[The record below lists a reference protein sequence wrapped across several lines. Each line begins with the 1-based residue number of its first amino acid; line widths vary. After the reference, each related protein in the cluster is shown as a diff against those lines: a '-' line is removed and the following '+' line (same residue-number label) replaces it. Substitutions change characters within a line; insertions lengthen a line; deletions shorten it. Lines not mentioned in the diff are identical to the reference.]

1 MMGIAL
7 GFATVQNCN
16 GDMSKLG
23 RDLRI
28 AADAANGKTTQAAR
42 GRTTKATKGKEL
54 GRKKKG
60 S

>member
-1 MMGIAL
+1 VIGIAL
-7 GFATVQNCN
+7 GVAALQRCN

-28 AADAANGKTTQAAR
+28 AADSANGKTTQAA
-42 GRTTKATKGKEL
+42 KGKKL

>member
-1 MMGIAL
+1 MGIAL
-7 GFATVQNCN
+7 GFATGQYCN

-28 AADAANGKTTQAAR
+28 AADSANGKTTQAA
-42 GRTTKATKGKEL
+42 KGKKL